1 GNDLSGFRLLTPVMK
16 KVKYYYNTHT
26 LRYEKI
32 TTPLRVRLL
41 QVIGYIAASIVTGI
55 LIFAI
60 TFRYIDSPKE
70 KILIRQNTALKE
82 S

>member
-1 GNDLSGFRLLTPVMK
+1 
-16 KVKYYYNTHT
+16 
-26 LRYEKI
+26 
-32 TTPLRVRLL
+32 
-41 QVIGYIAASIVTGI
+41 YIAASIVTGI

-82 S
+82 SYAVLEERVKQLELQMDEIENRDNGVYRAIFGSDPIPDSARIE